1 MTDCQE
7 TRVKPKKSTSKQIKI
22 CSTKKKKTGTILRI
36 AKKNVQH
43 E

>member
-22 CSTKKKKTGTILRI
+22 CSTKKKR
-36 AKKNVQH
+36 Q
-43 E
+43 EQY